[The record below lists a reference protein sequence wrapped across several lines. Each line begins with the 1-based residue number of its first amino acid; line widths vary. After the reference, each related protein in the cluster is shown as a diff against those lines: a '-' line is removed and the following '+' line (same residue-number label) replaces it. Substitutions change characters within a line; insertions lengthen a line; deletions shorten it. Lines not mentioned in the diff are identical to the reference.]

1 MGELLSQLWSPQMQ
15 AAFTIVVILLVVLYV
30 LSIIWVVRD
39 AYLRGATWWV
49 WGIVS
54 LVPIAGVIAYCLL
67 RPPLLQIDK
76 DEQELEVAL
85 KKRELMRYGECAL
98 CGYPVEI
105 DYVICPNCHTQ
116 LKNLCGNC
124 GHALDPAWTICPYCA
139 TPVGMV
145 PEAPQQT
152 AASARASR
160 SASSR
165 NGSHRSG
172 SAGAASKRSSSSGS
186 ASNNV
191 GASSTAAAAS
201 HTSSGAASGSAGI
214 GAAANADDTSKD
226 TASAGRH
233 SNSPRSRNAKK
244 NGKK

>member
-15 AAFTIVVILLVVLYV
+15 TAFTIVVILLVILYV

-39 AYLRGATWWV
+39 AYLRGTTWWI

-54 LVPIAGVIAYCLL
+54 LIPIAGVIAYCLL

-145 PEAPQQT
+145 PEATQ
-152 AASARASR
+152 
-160 SASSR
+160 
-165 NGSHRSG
+165 
-172 SAGAASKRSSSSGS
+172 
-186 ASNNV
+186 
-191 GASSTAAAAS
+191 
-201 HTSSGAASGSAGI
+201 AASGSARSSRSSSHREHREHR
-214 GAAANADDTSKD
+214 AS
-226 TASAGRH
+226 ASAGSASSSRSAGSSGAARSTSSTTSADGKSADVSSGSH

-244 NGKK
+244 NNKK